1 MSLNLVI
8 TMMDRDRRESM
19 EAIFK
24 SVGLPMS
31 LTMLGRGTATMEH
44 LSLNGLKATEKAVL
58 STVADSDKTRQLM
71 LAAKVK
77 MFIDIPGNGIML
89 SVPIK
94 SVGGGKTLAYLT
106 ENQKSGGKPD
116 MTFAHELIYVI
127 LNEGD
132 GRCARGGRGG
142 RHGAVRQGHGP
153 GGGGKIPGH
162 LAGRGKGGAADRRP
176 RGGQGGHHAVD
187 HRKDGAGH
195 AVRGDLLLPARIAG
209 GRPAPHRG
217 IIKDIKRDAAWI
229 RKQRPF

>member
-44 LSLNGLKATEKAVL
+44 LSLNGLKATEKVL

-127 LNEGD
+127 LNEGCSD
-132 GRCARGGRGG
+132 EVMDAARAAGAAGGTVLSAKGTGLVAAEKFLGISLAEEKEVLLIVAR
-142 RHGAVRQGHGP
+142 AEDKAAIMQSIIEKTGP
-153 GGGGKIPGH
+153 GTPSGAICFSLPVSQV
-162 LAGRGKGGAADRRP
+162 AGLRR
-176 RGGQGGHHAVD
+176 
-187 HRKDGAGH
+187 
-195 AVRGDLLLPARIAG
+195 IEE
-209 GRPAPHRG
+209 
-217 IIKDIKRDAAWI
+217 
-229 RKQRPF
+229 

>member
-127 LNEGD
+127 LNEGCSD
-132 GRCARGGRGG
+132 EVMDAARAAGGTVLSAKGTGLVAAEKFLGISLAEEKEVLLIVAR
-142 RHGAVRQGHGP
+142 AEDKAAIMQSIIEKTGP
-153 GGGGKIPGH
+153 GTPSGAICFSLPVSQV
-162 LAGRGKGGAADRRP
+162 AGLRR
-176 RGGQGGHHAVD
+176 
-187 HRKDGAGH
+187 
-195 AVRGDLLLPARIAG
+195 IEE
-209 GRPAPHRG
+209 
-217 IIKDIKRDAAWI
+217 
-229 RKQRPF
+229 

>member
-94 SVGGGKTLAYLT
+94 SIGGGRTMAYLT
-106 ENQKSGGKPD
+106 DRQNPGGEKPA
-116 MTFAHELIYVI
+116 MTFEHELIYVI
-127 LNEGD
+127 LNEGCSD
-132 GRCARGGRGG
+132 LVMAAARSAGATGGTVLSAKGTG
-142 RHGAVRQGHGP
+142 IKESEKFLG
-153 GGGGKIPGH
+153 IS
-162 LAGRGKGGAADRRP
+162 LANEKDVVLILAEAA
-176 RGGQGGHHAVD
+176 
-187 HRKDGAGH
+187 RKA
-195 AVRGDLLLPARIAG
+195 AIMQA
-209 GRPAPHRG
+209 
-217 IIKDIKRDAAWI
+217 IIRDAGPQSPAGAI
-229 RKQRPF
+229 CFSLPVSQVAGLRQLDGEGDEAAAAEE

>member
-127 LNEGD
+127 LNEGCSD
-132 GRCARGGRGG
+132 EVMDAAR
-142 RHGAVRQGHGP
+142 A
-153 GGGGKIPGH
+153 
-162 LAGRGKGGAADRRP
+162 AGAAGGTVLHSRRVGAEEALSQWGFSLQEEKEAVMILTRAESKLAIMQAICDSCGLQSEAQGIVLSLPVDRVV
-176 RGGQGGHHAVD
+176 G
-187 HRKDGAGH
+187 
-195 AVRGDLLLPARIAG
+195 LE
-209 GRPAPHRG
+209 
-217 IIKDIKRDAAWI
+217 
-229 RKQRPF
+229 

>member
-1 MSLNLVI
+1 
-8 TMMDRDRRESM
+8 
-19 EAIFK
+19 
-24 SVGLPMS
+24 
-31 LTMLGRGTATMEH
+31 MEH

-127 LNEGD
+127 LNEGCSD
-132 GRCARGGRGG
+132 EVMDAARAAGAAGGTVLSAKGTGLVAAEKFLGISLAEEKEVLLIVAR
-142 RHGAVRQGHGP
+142 AEDKAAIMQSIIEKTGP
-153 GGGGKIPGH
+153 GTPSGAICFSLPVSQV
-162 LAGRGKGGAADRRP
+162 AGLRR
-176 RGGQGGHHAVD
+176 
-187 HRKDGAGH
+187 
-195 AVRGDLLLPARIAG
+195 IEE
-209 GRPAPHRG
+209 
-217 IIKDIKRDAAWI
+217 
-229 RKQRPF
+229 

>member
-71 LAAKVK
+71 RAAKVK

-106 ENQKSGGKPD
+106 ENQKSG
-116 MTFAHELIYVI
+116 A
-127 LNEGD
+127 
-132 GRCARGGRGG
+132 
-142 RHGAVRQGHGP
+142 
-153 GGGGKIPGH
+153 
-162 LAGRGKGGAADRRP
+162 
-176 RGGQGGHHAVD
+176 
-187 HRKDGAGH
+187 
-195 AVRGDLLLPARIAG
+195 
-209 GRPAPHRG
+209 
-217 IIKDIKRDAAWI
+217 
-229 RKQRPF
+229 

>member
-71 LAAKVK
+71 RAAKVK

-127 LNEGD
+127 LNEGCSD
-132 GRCARGGRGG
+132 EVMDAAR
-142 RHGAVRQGHGP
+142 A
-153 GGGGKIPGH
+153 
-162 LAGRGKGGAADRRP
+162 AGAA
-176 RGGQGGHHAVD
+176 GGTVIHAKGTGMEGAEKFLGISLAAEKEMIYIVV
-187 HRKDGAGH
+187 HRDK
-195 AVRGDLLLPARIAG
+195 RN
-209 GRPAPHRG
+209 
-217 IIKDIKRDAAWI
+217 DIMSAIMRDAGMASKAKSI
-229 RKQRPF
+229 CFTLPVSATAGLRLIEED

>member
-71 LAAKVK
+71 LVAKVK

-127 LNEGD
+127 LNEGCSD
-132 GRCARGGRGG
+132 EVMDAARAAGATGGTVLAAKGTGLVAAEKFLGISLAEEKEVLLIVAR
-142 RHGAVRQGHGP
+142 AEDKAAIMQSIIEKTGP
-153 GGGGKIPGH
+153 GTPSGAICFSLPVSQV
-162 LAGRGKGGAADRRP
+162 AGLRR
-176 RGGQGGHHAVD
+176 
-187 HRKDGAGH
+187 
-195 AVRGDLLLPARIAG
+195 IEE
-209 GRPAPHRG
+209 
-217 IIKDIKRDAAWI
+217 
-229 RKQRPF
+229 

>member
-127 LNEGD
+127 LNEGCSD
-132 GRCARGGRGG
+132 EVMDAARAAGTVLSAKGTGLVAAEKFLGISLAEEKEVLLIVAR
-142 RHGAVRQGHGP
+142 AEDKAAIMQSIIEKTGP
-153 GGGGKIPGH
+153 GTPSGAICFSLPVSQV
-162 LAGRGKGGAADRRP
+162 AGLRR
-176 RGGQGGHHAVD
+176 
-187 HRKDGAGH
+187 
-195 AVRGDLLLPARIAG
+195 IEE
-209 GRPAPHRG
+209 
-217 IIKDIKRDAAWI
+217 
-229 RKQRPF
+229 

>member
-127 LNEGD
+127 LNEGCSD
-132 GRCARGGRGG
+132 EVMDAAGALQPALTRDMPQGLLVTLRDVDARVREMGRLVGYGCD
-142 RHGAVRQGHGP
+142 
-153 GGGGKIPGH
+153 
-162 LAGRGKGGAADRRP
+162 LA
-176 RGGQGGHHAVD
+176 
-187 HRKDGAGH
+187 
-195 AVRGDLLLPARIAG
+195 L
-209 GRPAPHRG
+209 HRG
-217 IIKDIKRDAAWI
+217 LSLAEI
-229 RKQRPF
+229 PTFLS